1 MVEDSVELE
10 DCARDDEKECKN
22 LVRIAKVMEKD
33 WMGYGTK
40 CKLVRELW
48 MRYGQLRIRIM
59 WLSYSYLLHQ

>member
-33 WMGYGTK
+33 
-40 CKLVRELW
+40 
-48 MRYGQLRIRIM
+48 
-59 WLSYSYLLHQ
+59 